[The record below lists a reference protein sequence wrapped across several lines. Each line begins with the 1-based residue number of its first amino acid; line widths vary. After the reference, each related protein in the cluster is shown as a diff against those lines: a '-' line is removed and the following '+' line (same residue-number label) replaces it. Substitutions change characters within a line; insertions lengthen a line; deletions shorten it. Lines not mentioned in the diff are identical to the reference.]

1 MGRFEISENRGQVS
15 LFLKPTQPEKKCK
28 NGNFGKSR
36 KMGGEGLKQSFKK
49 EKKFLPKFS
58 TEVNFL
64 VILGSAIEKFLD

>member
-36 KMGGEGLKQSFKK
+36 KMGEGLKQSFKK
-49 EKKFLPKFS
+49 EKSFCQ
-58 TEVNFL
+58 NFRL
-64 VILGSAIEKFLD
+64 M